1 MEQTIKKTLL
11 PAIPDTV
18 PPEIK
23 SKFNIELTNLGFQK
37 IADEEMGL
45 VYNEDNVNEIKAF
58 LDKAKTLEKGI
69 VKTHTS
75 GKEDAL
81 KNGRAWDSAKNAYL
95 AQVAAITNVPQQK
108 YTSICQSIAQ
118 KQREAEIEKKRVD
131 DIKLGI
137 ENNAVN
143 FSMKIAGC
151 ETTYQLLAIERT
163 INLEKT
169 RKDKYGEFL
178 QDAID
183 RFTPLNEILKNQKLV
198 IKQAEDLAAQKLAAE
213 ASGDDEKL
221 LEVMEKQEANVQQI
235 ESNKI
240 TVQEKATE
248 QPLRSF
254 ASYTPISTPT
264 VKPKRTTWEWE
275 ISDISVTSKK
285 MPSWVV
291 MATVDDKI
299 NEYLA
304 GKKAEGIDGD
314 EFTVAGIR
322 FFKKVTY

>member
-23 SKFNIELTNLGFQK
+23 SKFNLALTSASFQK
-37 IADEEMGL
+37 IADEEMLL
-45 VYNEDNVNEIKAF
+45 VYNEDNVSIIKSF
-58 LDKAKTLEKGI
+58 IDKTKELKKVIEA
-69 VKTHTS
+69 THKS
-75 GKEDAL
+75 GKEEAL
-81 KNGRAWDSAKNAYL
+81 KIGKNWDAAKNSFL
-95 AQVAAITNVPQQK
+95 AQIDAIVDKPYSK
-108 YTSICQSIAQ
+108 YVNLCQSIAQ

-151 ETTYQLLAIERT
+151 ETTEQLLAIERT

-169 RKDKYGEFL
+169 RKDKYAEFL
-178 QDAID
+178 QDAIET
-183 RFTPLNEILKNQKLV
+183 FNPLNEILKNQKLV
-198 IKQAEDLAAQKLAAE
+198 VKQAEDLAAQKLAAE

-275 ISDISVTSKK
+275 ISDIAITSKK

-291 MATVDDKI
+291 MNTVDDKI